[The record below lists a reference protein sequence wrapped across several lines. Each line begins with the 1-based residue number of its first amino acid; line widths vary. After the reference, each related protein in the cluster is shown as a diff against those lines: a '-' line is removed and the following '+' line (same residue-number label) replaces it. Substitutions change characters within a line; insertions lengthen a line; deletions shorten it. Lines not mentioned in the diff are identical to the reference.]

1 MFDNLSSR
9 LETIFKKLRSRG
21 VLNEAN
27 IQEALR
33 EVRLALLEADVNF
46 KVVRDFIEKVKERA
60 IGQEVLGSLTP
71 GQQFIK
77 IVKEKL
83 TELMGSNESKILLS
97 SHPPT
102 ILMLVG
108 LQGSG
113 KTTTCA
119 KLARQYLQ
127 KGHRPLLVAA
137 DVYRPAAQE
146 QLAILASNVGV
157 SCFKDESKDPVAICL
172 GATREAQSKGH
183 DLIILDTA
191 GRLHINEELMEELR
205 QIKARLHPHETLL
218 VVDAMSGQ
226 DAVNVA
232 KTFNDTIG
240 IDGVILTKLDG
251 DARGGAALSIRYV
264 TGKPIKMVGVGEKV
278 DQLESFFPDRMA
290 SRLLGMG
297 DILTLIEKAEKSFDE
312 TKAKELEKKLR
323 EESFTLEDFRE
334 QLREIK
340 KMGSMEQI
348 LSMIPGMGKLKGM
361 KPDEKELVKVEAIIN
376 SMTKRERED
385 YTIIDGS
392 RRRRIAKGSGTEVY
406 DVNKLL
412 KQFAQ
417 TKKMMKMFTKG
428 GKKKHLKFGPGLFPF

>member
-1 MFDNLSSR
+1 MFDNLTSR
-9 LETIFKKLRSRG
+9 LEGIFKKLRSRG

-27 IQEALR
+27 VQEALR

-46 KVVRDFIEKVKERA
+46 KVVRDFVERVKERA
-60 IGQEVLGSLTP
+60 LGQEVLSSLTP

-77 IVKEKL
+77 IVREKL
-83 TELMGSNESKILLS
+83 VDLMGSSESKILLAS
-97 SHPPT
+97 QAPT
-102 ILMLVG
+102 IIMLMG

-127 KGHRPLLVAA
+127 KGHKPLLVAA
-137 DVYRPAAQE
+137 DVYRPAAQD
-146 QLAILASNVGV
+146 QLAILAQAIGG
-157 SCFKDESKDPVAICL
+157 SCFQDEHEDPVRICL
-172 GATREAQSKGH
+172 NAVREARSKGH
-183 DLIILDTA
+183 DIVILDTA

-205 QIKARLHPHETLL
+205 QIKAKVHPHETLL

-232 KTFNDTIG
+232 KTFNESVE

-264 TGKPIKMVGVGEKV
+264 TGKPIKLVGTGEKV
-278 DQLESFFPDRMA
+278 DQLEPFFPDRMA
-290 SRLLGMG
+290 SRILGMG

-312 TKAKELEKKLR
+312 AKAKELEKKLR
-323 EESFTLEDFRE
+323 EETFTLEDFRE

-340 KMGSMEQI
+340 KMGSLEQ
-348 LSMIPGMGKLKGM
+348 LMNMIPGMDKLKGM
-361 KPDEKELVKVEAIIN
+361 KPDEKELVKIEAIIN
-376 SMTKRERED
+376 SMTKKERED
-385 YTIIDGS
+385 YTIIGGS
-392 RRRRIAKGSGTEVY
+392 RRQRIAKGSGTEVY
-406 DVNKLL
+406 DINRLL

-417 TKKMMKMFTKG
+417 TKKMMKMFSKG
-428 GKKKHLKFGPGLFPF
+428 GKKRQMRLGPGMFPF

>member
-1 MFDNLSSR
+1 MFDNLTSR
-9 LETIFKKLRSRG
+9 LEGIFKKLRSRG

-27 IQEALR
+27 VQEALR

-46 KVVRDFIEKVKERA
+46 KVVREFIDRVKERA
-60 IGQEVLGSLTP
+60 LGQEVLGSLTP

-77 IVKEKL
+77 IVREKL
-83 TELMGSNESKILLS
+83 VELMGSSESKIVLAS
-97 SHPPT
+97 QSPT
-102 ILMLVG
+102 IIMLIG

-119 KLARQYLQ
+119 KLARQYVQ
-127 KGHRPLLVAA
+127 KGHRTLLVAG

-146 QLAILASNVGV
+146 QLAILAGSVGG
-157 SCFKDESKDPVAICL
+157 SFFKDESKDPVLICL
-172 GATREAQSKGH
+172 NAIREAHSKGY
-183 DLIILDTA
+183 DLVILDTA
-191 GRLHINEELMEELR
+191 GRLHINEELIEELR
-205 QIKARLHPHETLL
+205 QIKARVKPHETLL

-232 KTFNDTIG
+232 TKFNESVN

-264 TGKPIKMVGVGEKV
+264 TGKPIKLVGTGEKV
-278 DQLESFFPDRMA
+278 DQLEAFFPDRMA
-290 SRLLGMG
+290 SRILGMG

-312 TKAKELEKKLR
+312 VKARELEKKLR

-340 KMGSMEQI
+340 KMGSLEQLI
-348 LSMIPGMGKLKGM
+348 SMIPGMGKLKGM
-361 KPDEKELVKVEAIIN
+361 KPDEKELVKIEAIIN
-376 SMTKRERED
+376 SMTKKERED
-385 YTIIDGS
+385 YTIISGS
-392 RRRRIAKGSGTEVY
+392 RRKRIARGSGTEVH
-406 DVNKLL
+406 DINKLL

-417 TKKMMKMFTKG
+417 TKKLMKMFSKG
-428 GKKKHLKFGPGLFPF
+428 GKKRQIKLGPGLFPL